1 MILFLVLA
9 CGLLTD
15 YLGCHFIFGA
25 YVLGRI
31 IPPGNL
37 AKTLIEKMEDCVDG
51 VLMPLYFVVLGIG
64 VDIFIILVNS
74 KYVLVIILAVATKVL
89 CTLLIGIFCDVP
101 LVDGFPLGILLSS
114 KGFFPLVLLNI
125 GRQRKI
131 LSGDSYTLLFVTIFL
146 STILVEPIMKI
157 ICKRIRKNPQL
168 YDQRSLQ
175 GANFSEKLKLITC
188 HAPAMLV
195 EHESQRSFFW
205 NLGSKLFCDRGRAE
219 SDQIIKQF
227 NEYTD
232 QHDNS
237 TSSLKVFT
245 VVSPINTMH
254 EDICSLAMDKH
265 ASLIILPFHKQQGV
279 DGKLEDTNIEFG
291 GVNQNVL
298 DVAPCSVALLV
309 DRGLRV
315 NSMSSSSEIYSDDGQ
330 GCEQIQIAMIYIG
343 GCDDREAL
351 TYAWRMAGHS
361 SVNLTVIRFLE
372 GEKLTDFD
380 QPIDY
385 INFGDNDIEV
395 ENLTISAQKSREIQ
409 VDNEFLMDFQEQNS
423 YDRSICYL
431 EKFINCPG
439 EIITSL
445 REMGHDFDLYM
456 VGKGQSR
463 LSFPTIGLVK
473 WSEFKELGPIT
484 DILITSEFTSTASV
498 LVMQQY
504 SNKLSQKNFVVRST
518 EEEKVTIISS

>member
-1 MILFLVLA
+1 
-9 CGLLTD
+9 
-15 YLGCHFIFGA
+15 
-25 YVLGRI
+25 
-31 IPPGNL
+31 
-37 AKTLIEKMEDCVDG
+37 
-51 VLMPLYFVVLGIG
+51 
-64 VDIFIILVNS
+64 
-74 KYVLVIILAVATKVL
+74 
-89 CTLLIGIFCDVP
+89 
-101 LVDGFPLGILLSS
+101 
-114 KGFFPLVLLNI
+114 
-125 GRQRKI
+125 
-131 LSGDSYTLLFVTIFL
+131 
-146 STILVEPIMKI
+146 MKI
-157 ICKRIRKNPQL
+157 ICKRIGKIPQL

-188 HAPAMLV
+188 IHSTRNVRSIINLLEISNITVQHPASVHVTHLIELLGHAPAMLI
-195 EHESQRSFFW
+195 EHESQGSFFW

-219 SDQIIKQF
+219 SDQIIKEF
-227 NEYTD
+227 IEYTD
-232 QHDNS
+232 QHGNS

-254 EDICSLAMDKH
+254 EDICSLAEDKH

-298 DVAPCSVALLV
+298 DVAPCSVASLV

-315 NSMSSSSEIYSDDGQ
+315 DSMSSSSELYSDDGQ
-330 GCEQIQIAMIYIG
+330 GCEQVQIAMIYIG

-372 GEKLTDFD
+372 GEQLSDID

-385 INFGDNDIEV
+385 LDFGDSDVEV
-395 ENLTISAQKSREIQ
+395 ENLTISAQKLREIQ
-409 VDNEFLMDFQEQNS
+409 VDNEFLMDFQEQTS

-439 EIITSL
+439 EIISSL

-473 WSEFKELGPIT
+473 WSEFRELGPIG

-504 SNKLSQKNFVVRST
+504 SNKLSKRSFVVKSS